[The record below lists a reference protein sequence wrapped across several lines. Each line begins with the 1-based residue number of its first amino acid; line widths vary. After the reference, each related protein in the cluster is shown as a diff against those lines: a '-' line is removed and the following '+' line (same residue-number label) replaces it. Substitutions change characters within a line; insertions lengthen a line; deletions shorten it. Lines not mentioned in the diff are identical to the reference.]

1 MKKILVLQHQNKMKY
16 SREFLQIKIPIE
28 LKILLYTV
36 TLFFIMSIF
45 IITFGKIDDVVKVNG
60 IVRTNQ
66 NVSSVKNVI
75 SGKIVEKKYLPGQKV
90 QKGDFLYKIDSS
102 VYDIENEKLKYEKSA
117 LEEKI
122 SGINFIIKSYAIQK
136 NIVPKENKA
145 AHSRFENFIKNYEK
159 FDFQKKIAE
168 KALNDEES
176 LPNGLR
182 IPSNIEQKNLEY
194 EYYKKQL
201 ESYGTDFISTINNEK
216 KELELS
222 YEQCIQ
228 EIQKL
233 EKQYEF
239 LKVMAPLSGFVQEI
253 SSLNI
258 GDYVESGKSVLNI
271 VPDDSKN
278 FRMEMQVQPKD
289 MGKIRENLKVKYR
302 LSAFPYFEY
311 KGAAG
316 RVISI
321 DPDIRSS
328 ENNKLFYCVYAD
340 IDRTEFSSKKEDV
353 FPIRAGLEANCRIV
367 LENNSIL
374 FFILRKMNFL
384 Y

>member
-28 LKILLYTV
+28 LEILLYTV
-36 TLFFIMSIF
+36 TSFFIMSIF

-75 SGKIVEKKYLPGQKV
+75 SGKIVEKNYLPGQKV

-102 VYDIENEKLKYEKSA
+102 VYDIENEKLEYEKSA

-122 SGINFIIKSYAIQK
+122 RGIDFIIKSYAIQK
-136 NIVPKENKA
+136 NIVPKEDKA

-216 KELELS
+216 KEMELS

-239 LKVMAPLSGFVQEI
+239 LKVMAPLSGFVQEV

-316 RVISI
+316 RVTSI

-328 ENNKLFYCVYAD
+328 EIINFFIVFML
-340 IDRTEFSSKKEDV
+340 ILTERNFHLKKEMFSRFERD
-353 FPIRAGLEANCRIV
+353 
-367 LENNSIL
+367 
-374 FFILRKMNFL
+374 
-384 Y
+384 